1 MPRLSL
7 PTAWPA
13 PLAPLRAGLIR
24 AALEGMIGCT
34 IILGIVVA
42 TDPQY
47 QATDLATALSNLATL
62 WICGWPAWRLRDI
75 RRHRWWRNA
84 LLGGGRALLVGV
96 ALGAFASVLSY
107 LVWPPA
113 ARLFRQVPYLWFVN
127 IAEAMLF
134 FFIART
140 IVVIVA
146 LLLRRARR
154 RLRWQLTASHLAV
167 IVATFIAMTAVGS
180 VLAINLY
187 IVAVRTDARTTAG
200 AVAHL
205 LTLSGVAEPVD
216 RRRVQSFFA
225 EIQDGRLPVRGE
237 SPLALLLPR
246 TVTPIRVML
255 LTPSGEVLAA
265 TMDTTT
271 ARMMG
276 LPRATTPLPPGVW
289 NQLRTAAL
297 AGHNGGASQS
307 VTLYTPYGQTVTERG
322 IFGAAPLNGPGQ
334 RPAAVVVLEFLDATS
349 LTPVQFATNLITV
362 FGVATLLLFLAM
374 SLPVLGLATLFG
386 YLLAHGL
393 TRRLE
398 AVSRVTMA
406 IAAGNFTRR
415 APVNTE
421 NEVGRLAEDVNR
433 MAAHLETA
441 MGELQ
446 KARKQ
451 AEDALR
457 ARQELAASVSHEL
470 RTPLAV
476 VQAHL
481 DTLALR
487 HASSASASGPGADIA
502 MPESTLHAL
511 QHETERLA
519 GLIDDLFSLS
529 RAETGVMQVQ
539 CAPVDVAA
547 LVQEVAALLRP
558 LAQSEGKIAL
568 SVETWP
574 GLPPALADADRLR
587 QIISNL
593 VRNAVRYT
601 PEGGIIGLSVVVEGA
616 WIVVSVA
623 DTGSGI
629 PPEHLPHVFDRFYRV
644 DEARTRSS
652 GGAGLGLAI
661 VREFV
666 ELMGGHVTVESTVG
680 EGSCFKVY
688 LPVVPSTPATVPLD
702 NYAGAAKV

>member
-1 MPRLSL
+1 MPRLSW

-13 PLAPLRAGLIR
+13 PLAPLRAGFIR
-24 AALEGMIGCT
+24 AALEGMAGCALILA
-34 IILGIVVA
+34 IIIA
-42 TDPQY
+42 IDPQH
-47 QATDLATALSNLATL
+47 QATDLATALSNLATF
-62 WICGWPAWRLRDI
+62 WTCCWPAWRLREL
-75 RRHRWWRNA
+75 RRRRWWRNA
-84 LLGGGRALLVGV
+84 LLGVGRALLLGFL
-96 ALGAFASVLSY
+96 LGAFATVLSY
-107 LVWPPA
+107 LMWPPA
-113 ARLFRQVPYLWFVN
+113 AKLLQQVPSLWIVN

-134 FFIART
+134 FVIART

-146 LLLRRARR
+146 VLLRRARR

-167 IVATFIAMTAVGS
+167 IVATFVAMTAVGS
-180 VLAINLY
+180 ILAINLY
-187 IVAVRTDARTTAG
+187 LVAVRTDARTTAG

-205 LTLSGVAEPVD
+205 LALAGTTEPVD
-216 RRRVQSFFA
+216 RGRIQSIFA
-225 EIQDGRLPVRGE
+225 EIQDGRLPLRGE
-237 SPLALLLPR
+237 SPLALLVPR

-255 LTPSGEVLAA
+255 LSPGGDVLAA
-265 TMDTTT
+265 TMDTAT
-271 ARMMG
+271 AGMMR
-276 LPRATTPLPPGVW
+276 LPHATAPLPPAVW
-289 NQLRTAAL
+289 RQLRGAAL
-297 AGHNGGASQS
+297 AGHSAGASQT
-307 VTLYTPYGQTVTERG
+307 VTLYTPYGQSVTERA
-322 IFGAAPLNGPGQ
+322 IFGAAPLQSPGH
-334 RPAAVVVLEFLDATS
+334 RAAAVVVLEFLDATS
-349 LTPVQFATNLITV
+349 LTPVQFTTNLITV

-386 YLLAHGL
+386 YLLASGL

-406 IAAGNFTRR
+406 IASGNFTRR

-421 NEVGRLAEDVNR
+421 NEIGRLAEDVNR

-446 KARKQ
+446 KARQQ

-476 VQAHL
+476 LQAHL

-487 HASSASASGPGADIA
+487 HASAAGANGTETAIA
-502 MPESTLHAL
+502 MPESTLRAL
-511 QHETERLA
+511 QRETERLA

-529 RAETGVMQVQ
+529 RAETGVMQVR
-539 CAPVDVAA
+539 CEPVDVAA

-574 GLPPALADADRLR
+574 GLPSALADADRLR
-587 QIISNL
+587 QIIANL

-623 DTGSGI
+623 DTGAGI

-666 ELMGGHVTVESTVG
+666 ELMGGHVSVQSTIG

-688 LPVVPSTPATVPLD
+688 LPVVASTPATIPLD
-702 NYAGAAKV
+702 AYAGASRP